1 MEDNLQPRFKAI
13 IGLGNPGRDYEAT
26 RHNLGF
32 MVADTLAGGR
42 KFKAGKGD
50 FYSREIEL
58 SSPRGSRS
66 RKTSARVV
74 LLKPTTYMNRS
85 GLAVAQFAAQ
95 NNISPS
101 ELLVIADDFYLQFG
115 QLRIRK
121 SGSDGGHKGLAS
133 IIYHLGSEEFS
144 RLRLGIGPV
153 PECMAAEEFVL
164 RPFAADEA
172 DRAGE
177 MVKRA
182 VEAVETWF
190 DDGFEIAAARFNR
203 VMDDN

>member
-13 IGLGNPGRDYEAT
+13 MGLGNPGRDYEAT

-32 MVADTLAGGR
+32 MVVDTLAGGR
-42 KFKAGKGD
+42 EFKAGKGS

-58 SSPRGSRS
+58 SSPRGSRE
-66 RKTSARVV
+66 TSGRVV

-85 GLAVAQFAAQ
+85 GLAVTEFAGES
-95 NNISPS
+95 NISPA

-115 QLRIRK
+115 QLRLRK

-133 IIYHLGSEEFS
+133 IIYHLGSEDFP

-153 PECMAAEEFVL
+153 PEGIAAEEFVL
-164 RPFAADEA
+164 RPFAADET
-172 DRAGE
+172 DKAGE
-177 MVKRA
+177 MVRRA
-182 VEAVETWF
+182 AEAVVTWF
-190 DDGFEIAAARFNR
+190 DEGFEIAAARHNR
-203 VMDDN
+203 AIDDN